1 MTGGASGGSI
11 TGRSGGVGGSSGSG
25 AVTGGFC
32 SATVWY
38 AFLMTEM
45 KPPARRRS
53 RNDRRVTYAL
63 KVLALV
69 ALVAVMLSAVV
80 NFIGRI
86 PSVAVI
92 IIGAI
97 FFTYIIYPAVRY
109 LNARVPLIW
118 AIVIVYAAIVAL
130 VAFGIATVAPALVDD
145 SQNLIKTLPTL
156 VHTTQAAVSN
166 PRNPIFARLPVPMRV
181 YLASLPPELLH
192 RAQGYGGEAASRVL
206 SLVASA
212 VGVLATL
219 IVIPVL
225 SLYLLMEAPELIRD
239 LMRVIPPKSQPK
251 ALAFLHDL
259 DNVLGG
265 FIRGQLTV
273 GATIGVCITI
283 ALLVLHVKY
292 AVLIGVTAGLLD
304 VIPYVGALVGFVP
317 SVTLALANDGWQHA
331 IIVALVFAAIF
342 QAEGHFIAPRI
353 VSDSVGLT
361 PLMVIVAILI
371 GGELLGIGG
380 MFLAVPVAAVL
391 RIVILHAVPNAR
403 KAPTVLPVPAATVT
417 DTSPHGGTIAG
428 LPVAAGPPAP
438 NAMTASEPRQAGI

>member
-1 MTGGASGGSI
+1 MADTPKA
-11 TGRSGGVGGSSGSG
+11 
-25 AVTGGFC
+25 
-32 SATVWY
+32 
-38 AFLMTEM
+38 
-45 KPPARRRS
+45 PALRRRS
-53 RNDRRVTYAL
+53 RNERRVTYAL
-63 KVLALV
+63 KVLALI
-69 ALVAVMLSAVV
+69 ALVAVMLSAIVE
-80 NFIGRI
+80 FIGRI

-109 LNARVPLIW
+109 LNDRMPLIW
-118 AIVIVYAAIVAL
+118 AILVVYI
-130 VAFGIATVAPALVDD
+130 GIAGVIALGVSTVAPALIND
-145 SQNLIKTLPTL
+145 SQTL
-156 VHTTQAAVSN
+156 VKSIPEIVHSAQASLTN
-166 PRNPIFARLPVPMRV
+166 PKNPIVAHLPVSMRQ
-181 YLASLPPELLH
+181 YLASLPPELAH

-206 SLVASA
+206 SLLASV
-212 VGVLATL
+212 VGLLATL

-225 SLYLLMEAPELIRD
+225 SLYLLMEAPQLTRD
-239 LMRVIPPKSQPK
+239 LMRVIPLKSQPK

-292 AVLIGVTAGLLD
+292 AVLIGVMAGLLD

-331 IIVALVFAAIF
+331 LIVALVFAGIF

-353 VSDSVGLT
+353 VSESVGLT

-371 GGELLGIGG
+371 GGELLGIAG
-380 MFLAVPVAAVL
+380 MFLAVPIAAVL
-391 RIVILHAVPNAR
+391 RITILHALPNAR
-403 KAPTVLPVPAATVT
+403 KPPTVMPIPAATVT
-417 DTSPHGGTIAG
+417 EPAPQPGEMIAG
-428 LPVAAGPPAP
+428 LPIAPGPPSP
-438 NAMTASEPRQAGI
+438 SAMSRTEARGTGM